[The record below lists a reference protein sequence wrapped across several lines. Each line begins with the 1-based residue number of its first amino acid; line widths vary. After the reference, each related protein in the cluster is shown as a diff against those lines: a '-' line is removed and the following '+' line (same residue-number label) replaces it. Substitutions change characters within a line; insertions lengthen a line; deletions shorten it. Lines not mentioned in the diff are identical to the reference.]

1 MTSLYQAMLSQAVS
15 GQMLSVRE
23 VSRFSAAE
31 IRQTMAELVAADQVA
46 LADALAA
53 AGQSLYPDSEDI
65 LCISALLCEIKKDWT
80 GAEELLL
87 KLIAVQNQVATPFT
101 WRHLI
106 RVQRCQLEDG
116 KALETAKQALVH
128 HAEDTALNDEFLALQ
143 DLVSDQLPVDASR
156 QVH

>member
-15 GQMLSVRE
+15 GRMLSMRD

-31 IRQTMAELVAADQVA
+31 IRQTMAELVAADQIA

-53 AGQSLYPDSEDI
+53 AGQSLYPESEDI
-65 LCISALLCEIKKDWT
+65 LAISALLCEIKKDWT
-80 GAEELLL
+80 GAEDLLL
-87 KLIAVQNQVATPFT
+87 KLITVQHQVATPFT
-101 WRHLI
+101 WCHLI

-116 KALETAKQALVH
+116 KAFESAKQALGH
-128 HAEDTALNDEFLALQ
+128 HPQDAALNDEFLALKEM
-143 DLVSDQLPVDASR
+143 VSDQLPVAAPS